1 MPFATVKLRPGINVE
16 MTPVLNEA
24 GYSQSGF
31 GRFKAGLFQKIGGW
45 TKYYTYALA
54 GTVRALHPWQD
65 LNAVK
70 HLGVGSTSSLNILT
84 SGSLNTITP
93 QQTTTNPAPNFSTV
107 NGSPTVTVVD
117 TGIANV
123 TTLDYV
129 YFNTPI
135 SVGGLIL
142 SGIYAI
148 QTIVGTTSYTI
159 TAASN
164 ATSTVNNTGSVPSFA
179 AQGTTTSLV
188 NVTLNNHGLVA
199 GAEITFPIATT
210 AYGITIQGTYSVV
223 SVTNANVFVIS
234 ANAFLTSTSSF
245 SMNSGNAQLLYY
257 IALGPQAGGSGYGL
271 LGYGGTSTATVTIS
285 ISTPADITWTAHG
298 FTAGQ
303 AVSFS
308 TSVGGSLPTGITA
321 GTTYYISTAGLTTD
335 SFRIA
340 TTLANALAGTPV
352 VNTSGT
358 QSGTQTGSAAVGGY
372 GTGYAPTSQTG
383 TAISTTNWTLD
394 NFGELLVSCPKD
406 GAIYYYDVNGG
417 YATAQVVPNSPVFN
431 RGIFVAMPEQ
441 QIVAYGSSLTPAG
454 SIGVQQDPLLIR
466 WCDVG
471 DFTSWTASATNQAG
485 SYHIPTGSEIIG
497 AIQSAQN
504 GLIWTD
510 LDLWAMSYIGQP
522 LIYAFNKIG
531 SNCGLI
537 GNHARA
543 QLLGVTYWMG
553 RSNFFMLSGSGVTPI
568 PCSVWDYVFQDL
580 DTTNQSKCVAAADT
594 AFNEVF
600 FFFPSASGGT
610 GEIDKYVKFNT
621 EEKTWDYGV
630 LGRTAWTDQSVLG
643 QPIGAGSD
651 GYIYQHE
658 TTNDADGVAIN
669 SVFQSGYWMMAEGE
683 EIVFVDWILPDFKW
697 GLYGSSP
704 NAQIQITIY
713 ATMYPGD
720 VPQIYGPYTVTQAT
734 QYINTRIRARYMAIQ
749 VSSADLGSFWR
760 IGGIKVRSSRD
771 GRR

>member
-16 MTPVLNEA
+16 FTPVLNEA
-24 GYSQSGF
+24 GYSESGF

-45 TKYYTYALA
+45 TKYYGFQISGVA
-54 GTVRALHPWQD
+54 RALHPWQD
-65 LNAVK
+65 LNVTK
-70 HLGVGSTSSLNILT
+70 YLGIGSTTALNVL
-84 SGSLNTITP
+84 SAGNLNTITP
-93 QQTTTNPAPNFSTV
+93 QTKTTNFSPNFSTT
-107 NGSPTVTVVD
+107 NGSATVTVTD
-117 TGIANV
+117 SGIANV
-123 TTLDYV
+123 TTDDYI
-129 YFNTPI
+129 YFNTPV

-142 SGIYAI
+142 SGFYPI
-148 QTIVGTTSYTI
+148 QTITGTTSYTI
-159 TAASN
+159 TTAST
-164 ATSTVNNTGSVPSFA
+164 ATSTVSNTGSVPAFA
-179 AQGTTTSLV
+179 AQSTSSSLI
-188 NVTLNNHGLVA
+188 NVTLNDHGLVA
-199 GAEITFPIATT
+199 GSEITFPIATT
-210 AYGITIQGTYSVV
+210 AYGVTIQGTYSVV
-223 SVTNANVFVIS
+223 SVTSANVFVIA
-234 ANAFLTSTSSF
+234 ANALPSSTSSF
-245 SMNSGNAQLLYY
+245 SMNSGNAQLVYY
-257 IALGPQAGGSGYGL
+257 IELGPQAAGSGYGL
-271 LGYGGTSTATVTIS
+271 LGYGGTNTATVTIT
-285 ISTPADITWTAHG
+285 IATPGVVTWTAHG
-298 FTAGQ
+298 FATGQ
-303 AVSFS
+303 AVVF
-308 TSVGGSLPTGITA
+308 TTTGALPTGITA
-321 GTTYYISTAGLTTD
+321 GTTYYVSSAGLATD
-335 SFRIA
+335 TFQLA
-340 TTLANALAGTPV
+340 TTLANAVAGSPV
-352 VNTSGT
+352 VNTSGS

-383 TAISTTNWTLD
+383 TAITTTNWSLD
-394 NFGELLVSCPKD
+394 NFGELLVACPKD
-406 GAIYYYDVNGG
+406 GAIYYYDTNGG
-417 YATAQVVPNSPVFN
+417 YTTAQVMPNAPVFN

-454 SIGVQQDPLLIR
+454 GIGIQQDPLLVR

-471 DFTSWTASATNQAG
+471 DFTQWTAAATNQAG
-485 SYHIPTGSEIIG
+485 SYRIPTGSEIIG

-504 GLIWTD
+504 GLLWTD

-531 SNCGLI
+531 PNCGLI
-537 GNHARA
+537 GNHART

-553 RSNFFMLSGSGVTPI
+553 RSNFFMLSGQGVTPI

-580 DTTNQSKCVAAADT
+580 DTANQYKCVAAADT

-658 TTNDADGVAIN
+658 TTNDADGTAIGAYL
-669 SVFQSGYWMMAEGE
+669 QSGYWMLAEGE
-683 EIVFVDWILPDFKW
+683 AIAFVDWILPDFKW
-697 GLYGSSP
+697 GLYGTSP

-720 VPQIYGPYTVTQAT
+720 TPQILGPYTVTQAT
-734 QYINTRIRARYMAIQ
+734 QYINTRIRARYMA
-749 VSSADLGSFWR
+749 VRMSSSDLGSWWR
-760 IGGIKVRSSRD
+760 IGGLKYRFAVD